1 MIGEGLAAQAWGLR
15 TAGVTFALAVAALAA
30 LCLIAVIWQ
39 ERPSRTE
46 TLAPVSTG

>member
-1 MIGEGLAAQAWGLR
+1 M
-15 TAGVTFALAVAALAA
+15 AALAA

-46 TLAPVSTG
+46 ALAPATTG